1 MKIEVWVSPE
11 GVHHQYQ
18 VGYPCFTCGNSHSDP
33 SVEFIDQVAEA
44 ILSETEGDL
53 DKAII
58 IADMVKY
65 ALQRRSIQQHVWPS
79 IPIPLTHEYRI
90 DW

>member
-1 MKIEVWVSPE
+1 VKLEVWVSPE

-18 VGYPCFTCGNSHSDP
+18 AGYPCFTCGRSHDDP
-33 SVEFIDQVAEA
+33 SVEFIDQAAEA

-65 ALQRRSIQQHVWPS
+65 ALQRRNIQQPYLTS
-79 IPIPLTHEYRI
+79 IHIPLTYEYRI